1 MSQSF
6 ISQYLQAAEYVEPS
20 LPWTSSVDPGWP
32 CPAFS
37 FNFTFPTYLYDPL
50 RRYTSKRE
58 ALVAISGALR
68 FPD

>member
-20 LPWTSSVDPGWP
+20 LPWTSSVDPCWP

-37 FNFTFPTYLYDPL
+37 FTFPTYLYDPL
-50 RRYTSKRE
+50 RRFTSKHE
-58 ALVAISGALR
+58 TLVAIRGALR